1 MGTQSYKDSIFTM
14 KRNLEPEKTGK
25 PTSTTDN
32 PEPMPVLFIGH
43 GTPMNAIEDNEFS
56 RSWREL
62 GKTLPKPKAI
72 LCISA
77 HWETEG
83 TLVTGMEKPRTIHD
97 FGGFPQELFEVQY
110 SAPGNP
116 WLARETKNVVNKSE
130 VRLDE
135 GWGLDHGSWSV
146 LRQMFPAADIPVVQ
160 LSLDYTRPAPE
171 HYALAKA
178 LAPLRQKGILIIGS
192 GNMVHNLGRVVVR
205 GNGLRDF
212 NKPFGFDWAIQANGL
227 FKRLINENR
236 HLELADYSSLGY
248 AVQLAVPTPEHYLP
262 MLYALALKQEN
273 ESIHYFNDQPVGGS
287 LTMTSLIIDEASRN
301 VQYTK

>member
-1 MGTQSYKDSIFTM
+1 MNQKKMDKST
-14 KRNLEPEKTGK
+14 N
-25 PTSTTDN
+25 TSDN
-32 PEPMPVLFIGH
+32 TEPMPVLFIGH

-56 RSWREL
+56 RSWREV

-97 FGGFPQELFEVQY
+97 FGGFPRELFEVQY
-110 SAPGNP
+110 SAPGSP
-116 WLARETKNVVNKSE
+116 WLARETKNTVKKTE
-130 VRLDE
+130 VRLNED
-135 GWGLDHGSWSV
+135 WGLDHGSWSV

-205 GNGLRDF
+205 GDGLSDF
-212 NKPFGFDWAIQANGL
+212 NKPFGFDWAIEANEL
-227 FKRLINENR
+227 FKKLINENR
-236 HLELADYSSLGY
+236 HLELADYLSLGQ
-248 AVQLAVPTPEHYLP
+248 AVRLAVPTPEHYQP
-262 MLYALALKQEN
+262 MLYALALKQKN
-273 ESIHYFNDQPVGGS
+273 ESILYFNDQPVGGS
-287 LTMTSLIIDEASRN
+287 LTMTSLIIDDDLKIA
-301 VQYTK
+301 QYAKSMSLV